1 MEQKQYIN
9 NCILRLR
16 KKKKNW
22 IDEDQQKTE
31 EPENW
36 VDDDPQAMEQQNA
49 KVREILEDLQ
59 PEKGK
64 TFSKIL

>member
-1 MEQKQYIN
+1 MHFKITEKEE
-9 NCILRLR
+9 
-16 KKKKNW
+16 NW

-36 VDDDPQAMEQQNA
+36 VDDDPQATEQQN
-49 KVREILEDLQ
+49 LQ
-59 PEKGK
+59 PEKGN

>member
-1 MEQKQYIN
+1 MEKEE
-9 NCILRLR
+9 
-16 KKKKNW
+16 NW

-36 VDDDPQAMEQQNA
+36 VDDDPQATEQQNA

-59 PEKGK
+59 PEKVTLSLKYYNK
-64 TFSKIL
+64 TMCLYH

>member
-16 KKKKNW
+16 KKKKIGSMKINK
-22 IDEDQQKTE
+22 KTE

-36 VDDDPQAMEQQNA
+36 VDDDPQATEQQNA

-59 PEKGK
+59 PEKGN

>member
-1 MEQKQYIN
+1 MHFKITEKEE
-9 NCILRLR
+9 
-16 KKKKNW
+16 NW

-36 VDDDPQAMEQQNA
+36 VDDDPQATEQQNA
-49 KVREILEDLQ
+49 KVIEILEDLQ
-59 PEKGK
+59 PEKGN

>member
-1 MEQKQYIN
+1 MEKEE
-9 NCILRLR
+9 
-16 KKKKNW
+16 NW
-22 IDEDQQKTE
+22 INEDQQKME

-36 VDDDPQAMEQQNA
+36 VDDDPQATEQQNA

-59 PEKGK
+59 PEKGN